1 MLVNVRDS
9 VVPLRKGEVMSGG
22 NPLVSVVMPVH
33 NGAEWLPAAL
43 DGVLAQTMGDFELVA
58 VDDGSTD
65 AVPQVLAAYAARDPR
80 VRVLTH
86 ATPQGAGAARNAGLD
101 AAQGAYLLFLD
112 ADDLFEPELLER
124 AVEEA
129 RRSGA
134 DMVLL
139 GADEFEVEGAWRAN
153 GFYLA
158 AGLLPADVPFCRD
171 DVPTRLFQLCTPEPW
186 TKLFRRSFVLEH
198 GLRFQ
203 QLQNT
208 NDLLFTLSGLAL
220 ARRVGVARDVLVHH
234 RVGRAGGIQA
244 SRSRDPLAFLEA
256 LRALRARLEL
266 EGLLG
271 QLGESYANLAVF
283 HCLFNDDAPAD
294 WPRVFAELGVAG
306 LPRGR
311 YWIAGDYVRVVR
323 LVSEFW
329 QEGASPADAY
339 DANFWRTAAL
349 MWRGDCR
356 SGEQRLQHTALQV
369 EEAWAEVGRV
379 KSSASFRLG
388 RAMTA
393 PLRKLRGDR
402 D

>member
-1 MLVNVRDS
+1 MQTSSASSKLNEVPS
-9 VVPLRKGEVMSGG
+9 VSI
-22 NPLVSVVMPVH
+22 VMPVH

-43 DGVLAQTMGDFELVA
+43 DGVLAQTMGDFELIA

-65 AVPQVLAAYAARDPR
+65 DVPQVLAAYAARDPR

-86 ATPQGAGAARNAGLD
+86 ATPQGAGGARNAGLD

-112 ADDLFEPELLER
+112 ADDLFEPELLGR

-129 RRSGA
+129 RRSDA
-134 DMVLL
+134 DMVLF
-139 GADEFEVEGAWRAN
+139 GADEFEVEGVRRAN

-158 AGLLPADVPFCRD
+158 AGLLPVDVPFCRD

-186 TKLFRRSFVLEH
+186 TKFFRRGFVLEH

-266 EGLLG
+266 GGLLD
-271 QLGESYANLAVF
+271 QLGESYANLVVF

-294 WPRVFAELGVAG
+294 WPCVFAELGVAG
-306 LPRGR
+306 LACDR
-311 YWIAGDYVRVVR
+311 YWIEGDYTRVVR
-323 LVSEFW
+323 LVSESW
-329 QEGASPADAY
+329 QEGASPAGAY
-339 DANFWRTAAL
+339 DADFWRTATL
-349 MWRGDCR
+349 MWRDDCR
-356 SGEQRLQHTALQV
+356 SCEQRLQQLQHAALQA
-369 EEAWAEVGRV
+369 EEAWAEVARV

-393 PLRKLRGDR
+393 PLRKLRGDG